1 MHNYDIYESM
11 AQRTGGDLYIGV
23 VGPVRSGKSTFIKRF
38 MDLLVLPHVEN
49 VYTRQRIQDELPQ
62 SGTGRTITTT
72 EPKFIP
78 AEAAEIQLPGGLKC
92 RVRMGDCVGYMIR
105 GAMGHMEDGTP
116 RMVNTPWQEDRI
128 PFTEA
133 AETGTRKV
141 IADHS
146 TIGIVVTTDGSVGN
160 IPREDYEP
168 AEERVIRELQELG
181 KPFIVLLNSVDPEGE
196 GTQTLAAELSAFYRV
211 PVVPVNCAR
220 MSEPFLKDILSR
232 VLYQFPPSEICFRL
246 PGFLEG
252 LRKDHWAKKTLI
264 DRIRQWS
271 QGFET
276 LRDIRDT
283 AGYLAD
289 GQVVTE
295 AAIGSVDLGTG
306 KVDLNMQEVPGLFY
320 RIVSELTGCEIKD
333 DSKFFA
339 LLEDLSTAK
348 KAYDKLKDA
357 LVQVEE
363 EGYGIVQPEL
373 SEMVLEDPE
382 IFRQGSRF
390 GVRLRAKAPSLHI
403 IRTAVT
409 TEVSPVVGSEKQ
421 SEDLIQYLM
430 SEFENDPAKIWET
443 NIFGKSL
450 YEMVTEQME
459 CKLTSVPENV
469 RYKVQR
475 SLQKVA
481 DEGKEHII
489 CFVL

>member
-1 MHNYDIYESM
+1 MHSYDIYESM

-38 MDLLVLPHVEN
+38 MDLLVLPYVEN
-49 VYTRQRIQDELPQ
+49 AFTRDRIRDELPQ

-78 AEAAEIQLPGGLKC
+78 AEAAEIRLPGGLHC
-92 RVRMGDCVGYMIR
+92 RVRMADCVGYMIR
-105 GAMGHMEDGTP
+105 GAAGHLEEGAP
-116 RMVNTPWQEDRI
+116 RMVNTPWQPERI

-133 AETGTRKV
+133 AEMGTRKV
-141 IADHS
+141 MEDHS
-146 TIGIVVTTDGSVGN
+146 TIGIVVTTDGSIGE
-160 IPREDYEP
+160 IPREDYAP

-181 KPFIVLLNSVDPEGE
+181 KPFLVLLNSTDPEGE
-196 GTQTLAAELSAFYRV
+196 AAQALASEMQSFYQT
-211 PVVPVNCAR
+211 PVLPVNCAR
-220 MSEPFLKDILSR
+220 MSSSVLEDILCQ
-232 VLYQFPPSEICFRL
+232 VLYAFPPSEIRFRL

-252 LRKDHWAKKTLI
+252 LSFDHWAKDLLI
-264 DRIRQWS
+264 GNIRKWCDD
-271 QGFET
+271 FET
-276 LRDIRDT
+276 LRDIQDT
-283 AGYLAD
+283 AKNLAD
-289 GQVVTE
+289 GQVIAE
-295 AAIGSVDLGTG
+295 ASLENMDLGSG
-306 KVDLNMQEVPGLFY
+306 LAEVSMKEVPGLFY
-320 RIVSELTGCEIKD
+320 QIISEITGYEIKD
-333 DSKFFA
+333 DSRFFT
-339 LLEDLSTAK
+339 LLTDLARAK
-348 KAYDKLKDA
+348 KAYSKLEEA
-357 LVQVEE
+357 MAQVEE

-373 SEMVLEDPE
+373 SEMALEDPE

-409 TEVSPVVGSEKQ
+409 TEVAPVVGSEKQ
-421 SEDLIQYLM
+421 SEDLVQYLT

-459 CKLTSVPENV
+459 CKLTNVPENV

-481 DEGKEHII
+481 DEGKEHMI